1 MNSDLLATFALEG
14 RVAVI
19 TGAASGIGRETARV
33 LAEAGARPVIA
44 DIASDGLEQTAAYVA
59 GTGIEAV
66 PVRCDVSQR
75 SEVEVLAAKVASE
88 QSRIDIWVNCAGT
101 ILSRPIVDVSQE
113 DLDRV
118 LSINLHGVY
127 WGCAAAARVMKKS
140 GSGSIINI
148 SSSGGETAVPGISL
162 YSMSKAAVNMLTR
175 TAAKEFGPDGIRV
188 NAVAPGWVET
198 PMGTHSFRDG
208 SGELDPRKR
217 EEGLATRKAASPLGI
232 VGEPRDI
239 ALAILYLASD
249 ASRFMTGQIM
259 RPNGGVSMP

>member
-1 MNSDLLATFALEG
+1 MSSDLLATFALEG

-33 LAEAGARPVIA
+33 LAEAGARPIIA
-44 DIASDGLEQTAAYVA
+44 DIAAEGLEQTAAYVA
-59 GTGIEAV
+59 STGIEAI

-75 SEVEVLAAKVASE
+75 SEVEALAAKVAGD
-88 QSRIDIWVNCAGT
+88 QGRIDVWVNCAGT

-113 DLDRV
+113 DLDRI

-127 WGCAAAARVMKKS
+127 WGCAAAARVMKEAR
-140 GSGSIINI
+140 SGSIINI
-148 SSSGGETAVPGISL
+148 SSSGGESAVPGISL

-198 PMGTHSFRDG
+198 PMGTHSFRDEAG
-208 SGELDPRKR
+208 AVDARKR
-217 EEGLATRKAASPLGI
+217 EDGLATRKAASPLGI